1 MHILP
6 TTTPHTAKTRRL
18 SFLVSDR
25 LTTYTRANSTIIS
38 AISASIGGALPATL
52 PDRISALSDSAKA
65 ADKAVKTLKA
75 ELAELVGAG
84 LQSALEPSA
93 SAKGLVYR
101 HREAAVE
108 ASAGTEFLGLVAA
121 AAFPT
126 PPTEGG
132 SAQLLVQSAS
142 SVRHRP
148 PFVRA
153 DLDNWC

>member
-25 LTTYTRANSTIIS
+25 LTAYTRANSTIVG
-38 AISASIGGALPATL
+38 AISAAIGGALPATL
-52 PDRISALSDSAKA
+52 PDRIGALSDSAKA

-75 ELAELVGAG
+75 ELADLVGIG
-84 LQSALEPSA
+84 LQSALEPGA

-108 ASAGTEFLGLVAA
+108 ASAGTDFLGFVSA
-121 AAFPT
+121 AAFPIS
-126 PPTEGG
+126 PVEGG
-132 SAQLLVQSAS
+132 PPQLLIQSAS
-142 SVRHRP
+142 SVSRLLRARP
-148 PFVRA
+148 VATP
-153 DLDNWC
+153 WS